1 MGQTITLKV
10 KETQG
15 EETVVKKINH
25 EIEEIDLWQFTK
37 TLKCLKDILS
47 TLQEDESVKEF
58 FDSAFGENP
67 SLEGIDK
74 ENAEELIKKMD
85 EEFLMKAVG
94 SFEAL
99 AVRLPEKAFELLSIL
114 SGIKLEVLQKQ
125 KLVDV
130 LDIFDA
136 VVEVND
142 IEKTVTRLKKSLGST
157 MNKLKF
163 LRKVKEATN

>member
-15 EETVVKKINH
+15 EETIVKKINH
-25 EIEEIDLWQFTK
+25 EIEEIDLFQFTK
-37 TLKCLKDILS
+37 TLKVLKDILS
-47 TLQEDESVKEF
+47 TLQEDESVKDF
-58 FDSAFGENP
+58 FESAFGENP
-67 SLEGIDK
+67 SVEGIDK